1 MCLHPQYHLDPQ
13 FHLQGLV
20 ILAWLSPH
28 LPDLPPQGRSTS
40 STPSSSAHS
49 WQPPSSD
56 APRPTPQVAGRA
68 ASTATDAAAAAVGA
82 DDAEGVE
89 YKPVRTTLKQ
99 GRDSSGRYKRRH
111 EGQGAVG
118 SRLGPKRPRGPR
130 KARSI
135 LEVADVDSIQQRP
148 GVLAEGMHGYMH
160 ALRICPARI
169 LVVTH

>member
-28 LPDLPPQGRSTS
+28 LPNLPPQGRSTS

-49 WQPPSSD
+49 WQPPSSG
-56 APRPTPQVAGRA
+56 APRPTPQAAGRA

-89 YKPVRTTLKQ
+89 YKPVRTALKQ
-99 GRDSSGRYKRRH
+99 GRDPSGRFKRRH
-111 EGQGAVG
+111 EGQGEVG

-135 LEVADVDSIQQRP
+135 LEVADVDSSQQGP
-148 GVLAEGMHGYMH
+148 GVLAEGCMGTCMLLGSVLLGY
-160 ALRICPARI
+160 
-169 LVVTH
+169 